1 MGEPA
6 SNKELV
12 LKFWRSRPT
21 DQPAFLT
28 DDAVWHLPPSIADQG
43 FADQGFADQGF
54 GGATELRGDAAR
66 AIFSAA
72 TDVYEPGGSMDVLH
86 VVAEADLVALHCQL
100 HTRTKAGHDYHGSYH
115 MLFRIEGDRIAETWE
130 FLDTAY
136 LAECRAPLPGR

>member
-1 MGEPA
+1 VGETA

-21 DQPAFLT
+21 DQPTFLT
-28 DDAVWHLPPSIADQG
+28 DDAVWHLPRSIANR
-43 FADQGFADQGF
+43 GF
-54 GGATELRGDAAR
+54 GGATELHGDAAR
-66 AIFSAA
+66 AIFTAA
-72 TDVYEPGGSMDVLH
+72 TDVYEPGGSMDVRH
-86 VVAEADLVALHCQL
+86 VVAEADLVAVHCQL

-115 MLFRIEGDRIAETWE
+115 MLFRIEGDRIAEAWE